1 MNNPASG
8 AQTTTAIVE
17 DIIQATE
24 ETIILMCRP
33 ALPVDFS
40 AGQFAYLQ
48 TEEME
53 KPRPY
58 SIASAEGDA
67 LVSFHI
73 KTVPASPT
81 TQAFARLKPGDN
93 LKIDMPHGK
102 SRLEK
107 TAETSIIAIAGG
119 VGIAPVHSIIT
130 TAQAHNP
137 ARPVHLYWGCNT
149 EEELYLHDLFRRLG
163 QGNPHFLY
171 TPVLLRPHQ
180 DFAAGLVGEHIEKA
194 AHDWKNTEIYLAGP
208 KDMMLHTLGIL
219 ETLGVPEEKVHY
231 DRFW

>member
-1 MNNPASG
+1 MTNPASG

-17 DIIQATE
+17 DIIQATQ
-24 ETIILMCRP
+24 ETIILMCRLAVP
-33 ALPVDFS
+33 TPFS

-48 TEEME
+48 TSAM
-53 KPRPY
+53 KNPRPY
-58 SIASAEGDA
+58 SIASAEDDE

-73 KTVPASPT
+73 KTTPASPT
-81 TQAFARLKPGDN
+81 TEAFAQLKSGDS

-107 TAETSIIAIAGG
+107 EAATPFIAIAGG

-149 EEELYLHDLFRRLG
+149 ADELYLHELFHGLDKN
-163 QGNPHFLY
+163 NPSFLY

-180 DFAAGLVGEHIEKA
+180 DFAAGLVGEHIERA
-194 AHDWKNTEIYLAGP
+194 AHDWENTDIYLAGP

-219 ETLGVPEEKVHY
+219 EGLGVPAEKVHY

>member
-1 MNNPASG
+1 MKNPATG
-8 AQTTTAIVE
+8 AQITGAIIE
-17 DIIQATE
+17 DIIQAAP
-24 ETIILMCRP
+24 ETIILLCRP
-33 ALPVDFS
+33 DTPVGFA

-48 TEEME
+48 TAAME
-53 KPRPY
+53 NPRPY
-58 SIASAEGDA
+58 SIASAEGDR
-67 LVSFHI
+67 LLSFHI
-73 KTVPASPT
+73 KTAPTSPT
-81 TQAFARLKPGDN
+81 TEAFAGLKRGDK

-107 TAETSIIAIAGG
+107 TIETPFIAIAGG
-119 VGIAPVHSIIT
+119 VGIAPVHSVIM

-137 ARPVHLYWGCNT
+137 ARPAHLYWGCNT
-149 EEELYLHDLFRRLG
+149 AEELYLHDLFRNIG
-163 QGNPHFLY
+163 SSNPHFLY

-194 AHDWKNTEIYLAGP
+194 SHDWQNTDIYLAGP

-219 ETLGVPEEKVHY
+219 DALGVPEAKVHY

>member
-1 MNNPASG
+1 MKNPGSG
-8 AQTTTAIVE
+8 AQTMTAIVE
-17 DIIQATE
+17 DIIKATE

-33 ALPVDFS
+33 DASAGFA

-48 TEEME
+48 TEAME

-67 LVSFHI
+67 LISFHI
-73 KTVPASPT
+73 KTAPASPT
-81 TQAFARLKPGDN
+81 TEAFAQLKQGDS
-93 LKIDMPHGK
+93 LTIDMPHGK

-107 TAETSIIAIAGG
+107 DADTPLIAIAGG
-119 VGIAPVHSIIT
+119 VGIAPIHSIIT

-149 EEELYLHDLFRRLG
+149 ADELYLHDLFRKLDNA
-163 QGNPHFLY
+163 NPHFLY

-180 DFAAGLVGEHIEKA
+180 DFAAGLVGEHIEQA
-194 AHDWKNTEIYLAGP
+194 AHDWKNTDIYLAGP
-208 KDMMLHTLGIL
+208 KGMMLHTLGIL